1 MRILELFSG
10 TGSVGKVAREMGHRV
25 VSLDIS
31 NKYKPDICMDI
42 LDFDYKQ
49 WPSGSFDLVWASPP
63 CQLYSIAPAQLF
75 TAEQRAAR
83 AEAGNAVTHRTREII
98 DWLKPR
104 YYVVENPNSSLIWK
118 QGIFDDWPD
127 KKVSYCKYGYKY
139 RKLTRLK
146 TNVDFQPKICKWDC
160 GAVRQI
166 RDAHGKLHFHHEEVA
181 KQGVSAHCK
190 GLGVQCTT
198 HKRDELWTIPGQLVR
213 DILIAAGGGEQGEI
227 GVQDSPRGP
236 AEQRPASPPEPPRL
250 AS

>member
-10 TGSVGKVAREMGHRV
+10 TGSVGKVARQMGMEV

-42 LDFDYKQ
+42 LDIDYKAL
-49 WPSGSFDLVWASPP
+49 WPKKSFDLVWASPP

-83 AEAGNAVTHRTREII
+83 AEAGNAVTRRTREII
-98 DWLKPR
+98 DWIDPV
-104 YYVVENPNSSLIWK
+104 YYVVENPNSSAIWK

-146 TNVDFQPKICKWDC
+146 TNVDFEAKICKWDC

-166 RDAHGKLHFHHEEVA
+166 RDAQGKLHFHHEEVA
-181 KQGVSAHCK
+181 KQGISAHCK
-190 GLGVQCTT
+190 GMGVQCTT
-198 HKRDELWTIPGQLVR
+198 HKRDELWTIPSQLVR
-213 DILIAAGGGEQGEI
+213 DILEAATTQNAG
-227 GVQDSPRGP
+227 
-236 AEQRPASPPEPPRL
+236 A
-250 AS
+250 